1 MTDSKDESFW
11 IEWKDPA
18 DDIVKF
24 FALSQDTGHYWT
36 DDTDDPNIVDGASL
50 EIRYSLEDTVR
61 QISEKWKMQKGK
73 QFERYNL
80 FQHSPSVKAWLAVG
94 KESTGDRDED
104 NKLIREYRAHWSR
117 RFKAVTC
124 VSRIT
129 GRSQG
134 NPKFQDKGY
143 ARQSAAKAKVERQK
157 KLDSAQKAAKK
168 LDFDPMK
175 RLALYA
181 MGDSERLGVK
191 GDVKQSIQMK
201 ALETFLKY
209 SHQQMKSYSPQEMEK
224 LRGGN
229 SGPRV
234 NIVLPSDGSEND
246 EHVITHKDRE
256 SLDRYIESGSLDS
269 YSDIEKDM
277 EIDDDGFKREYA
289 RLQLP
294 EEDE

>member
-1 MTDSKDESFW
+1 MTESKDESFW

-36 DDTDDPNIVDGASL
+36 EDTDDPNIVDGSTL
-50 EIRYSLEDTVR
+50 EIRYSPEDTVR

-73 QFERYNL
+73 QFERFNL

-124 VSRIT
+124 LSRRT
-129 GRSQG
+129 GKCQG
-134 NPKFQDKGY
+134 NPSYQDRDY

-191 GDVKQSIQMK
+191 GEVKQSIQMK

-209 SHQQMKSYSPQEMEK
+209 SHQAMKPYSPQEMEK
-224 LRGGN
+224 LRAEDT
-229 SGPRV
+229 GPKINV
-234 NIVLPSDGSEND
+234 ILPSDGTEVKGSVLE
-246 EHVITHKDRE
+246 HKDE
-256 SLDRYIESGSLDS
+256 NSLQEYLKFGKNAYTEDEEEVDS
-269 YSDIEKDM
+269 YDS
-277 EIDDDGFKREYA
+277 EYEH
-289 RLQLP
+289 LKVELP
-294 EEDE
+294 SEDPLS